1 MPPVRGSYLL
11 PLVLP
16 VFSKAHPDIEVV
28 IKEANSIMVSQM
40 IENGEGDIG
49 IFSFP
54 QTPSNL
60 NCIEL
65 LRDPLLLM
73 LPPNHI
79 LAYSG
84 SNGVIPSIPIDM
96 IHLLDGESFVA
107 INSPKSITVR
117 LICYL
122 ETTYNV
128 HSSIGIRTQ
137 SNVMTYRLC
146 ELGMGLAAA
155 MGVAIRS
162 VALQHY
168 PCLYKVDNLHEIW
181 NIGIRKERH
190 LSDIERAFIDITIQ
204 ESSKLLS
211 QPFKVIK

>member
-1 MPPVRGSYLL
+1 
-11 PLVLP
+11 
-16 VFSKAHPDIEVV
+16 
-28 IKEANSIMVSQM
+28 M
-40 IENGEGDIG
+40 IETGEVDIG
-49 IFSFP
+49 IFSLP

-137 SNVMTYRLC
+137 SNVMTYPLMRARYGAC
-146 ELGMGLAAA
+146 SGYG
-155 MGVAIRS
+155 RS
-162 VALQHY
+162 HTQ
-168 PCLYKVDNLHEIW
+168 
-181 NIGIRKERH
+181 RRSST
-190 LSDIERAFIDITIQ
+190 LSLPVQGR
-204 ESSKLLS
+204 
-211 QPFKVIK
+211 QPA

>member
-1 MPPVRGSYLL
+1 
-11 PLVLP
+11 
-16 VFSKAHPDIEVV
+16 
-28 IKEANSIMVSQM
+28 M
-40 IENGEGDIG
+40 IETGEVDIG
-49 IFSFP
+49 IFSLP

-60 NCIEL
+60 SCIEL

-146 ELGMGLAAA
+146 ELGMGPAAA